1 MMGIVIGIDVG
12 GSTTKIAG
20 FRSRKEII
28 STMQVK
34 ATDPMTSVY
43 GALGRFINVNGLQL
57 GDVER
62 IMLTG
67 VGASVFSTD
76 LYNIPTQKVD
86 EFRAIGLGGLELS
99 GKPEALVVSMGTG
112 TAYVR
117 ASKDHIEHIG
127 GSGVGGGTLV
137 GLCSRLAG
145 ANHFEKMCIRDR
157 NTTFED
163 QIELKK
169 NDGTSEILDI
179 HLALSPKMIK
189 QYRDL
194 QIRLTQLQKK
204 AQENPSDM
212 TMIAETGKAVV
223 DIFSLLLG
231 EENCKKVIAFYSD
244 DFMQMMMDLFPY
256 IQNEIVPK
264 FQQLAKQRKQALKK
278 KMWR

>member
-145 ANHFEKMCIRDR
+145 ANHFESIIDMAEGGDLDNVDLMIEDISKSQVGSFPPHTTASNFGKMRDSATISDVTLGIINMVFQTIGTLAVFACKNDTIRDIVLTGSLTKVPQVR
-157 NTTFED
+157 EIFRSLS
-163 QIELKK
+163 ELYGYNFIIPDKAIYATAV
-169 NDGTSEILDI
+169 GA
-179 HLALSPKMIK
+179 ALS
-189 QYRDL
+189 YLED
-194 QIRLTQLQKK
+194 
-204 AQENPSDM
+204 
-212 TMIAETGKAVV
+212 
-223 DIFSLLLG
+223 
-231 EENCKKVIAFYSD
+231 
-244 DFMQMMMDLFPY
+244 
-256 IQNEIVPK
+256 
-264 FQQLAKQRKQALKK
+264 
-278 KMWR
+278 